1 MYVRA
6 MNDEAFE
13 ATGEEVH
20 AGFVASLGSAWVGEV
35 NVSPPKNEASEA
47 TGEEVQ
53 AGLVASLR
61 SIQVSKM
68 YALP

>member
-1 MYVRA
+1 MYVLP
-6 MNDEAFE
+6 MNNEAFE

-35 NVSPPKNEASEA
+35 NASPPKNEASEA
-47 TGEEVQ
+47 TGEEAQ
-53 AGLVASLR
+53 AGRVASLR
-61 SIQVSKM
+61 SVQVSKM